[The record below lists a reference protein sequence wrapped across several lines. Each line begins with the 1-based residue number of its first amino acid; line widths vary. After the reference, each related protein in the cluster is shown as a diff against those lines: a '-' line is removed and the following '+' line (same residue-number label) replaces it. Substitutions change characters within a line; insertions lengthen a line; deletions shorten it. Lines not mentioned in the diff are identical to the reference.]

1 MGTNDII
8 IQKLL
13 KEMSESLQIIAKIL
27 KDKSD
32 KEANKL
38 EKGI

>member
-13 KEMSESLQIIAKIL
+13 KEMSESLQIIAKVL